1 MDDNKIQITLHMLI
15 KPINQNERLWQ
26 ELINYAN
33 NCDWEAWEILAQKMK
48 ENIFLGWE
56 KIFVAIDDEKI
67 IWFCTFT
74 KEDWIPDCEYSP
86 FVWFI
91 FVDESYR
98 WKRVSEKMINEVEKY
113 AKTLNFEK
121 LYIVSDH
128 KWLYE
133 KYWFEKVDKKVD
145 ELWRVETI
153 FCRNYKK

>member
-1 MDDNKIQITLHMLI
+1 MII
-15 KPINQNERLWQ
+15 KPLSSTDNQRDS
-26 ELINYAN
+26 LINYASS
-33 NCDWEAWEILAQKMK
+33 CDREAWPILAQKMK
-48 ENIFLGWE
+48 ENKFLDWE
-56 KIFVAIDDEKI
+56 RIFVATENNKI

-74 KEDWIPDCEYSP
+74 KEDWIPDCDYSP

-91 FVDESYR
+91 FVDENHR

-133 KYWFEKVDKKVD
+133 KYWFEKCD
-145 ELWRVETI
+145 EKADDLWRIESVFMRKI
-153 FCRNYKK
+153 M